1 MAVIGFGKFNR
12 FYWLILFSTLL
23 KISIN
28 ILFEDMRLK
37 NYQRLRRI
45 SINLF
50 PVLNQHILIR
60 FIYYYFGIFVLGSL
74 ASNTLAINKEF
85 CNYEILKK
93 KYKRAFCPIL
103 LVLIFYIMNEM
114 INYYIDQSYLVV
126 ANFWVIQI
134 IFIHL
139 LLFIKEKLKLYS
151 HQKLSFVIILILSFG
166 TNFASTFFKQC
177 EYQEYENIPN
187 IPENIVT
194 NIIENIT
201 FTKDEI
207 IKKIIE
213 EVEIECSNK

>member
-1 MAVIGFGKFNR
+1 MR
-12 FYWLILFSTLL
+12 F
-23 KISIN
+23 
-28 ILFEDMRLK
+28 
-37 NYQRLRRI
+37 
-45 SINLF
+45 
-50 PVLNQHILIR
+50 
-60 FIYYYFGIFVLGSL
+60 
-74 ASNTLAINKEF
+74 
-85 CNYEILKK
+85 KK

>member
-1 MAVIGFGKFNR
+1 
-12 FYWLILFSTLL
+12 
-23 KISIN
+23 
-28 ILFEDMRLK
+28 
-37 NYQRLRRI
+37 
-45 SINLF
+45 
-50 PVLNQHILIR
+50 
-60 FIYYYFGIFVLGSL
+60 
-74 ASNTLAINKEF
+74 
-85 CNYEILKK
+85 
-93 KYKRAFCPIL
+93 
-103 LVLIFYIMNEM
+103 M
-114 INYYIDQSYLVV
+114 INYYIDQINLVV